1 MSTTTAPETRYPVLV
16 PILSERYAASYRLLG
31 LIALWGVAF
40 MYLSYVPLFYSDI
53 WGHVNYG
60 QWMLE
65 HRALPAEDPFT
76 PLAEGV
82 PVVCT
87 AWGGQV
93 LFALAERVFGA
104 AGVSNLFAV
113 TVFATILLL
122 VRAYYHRS
130 SSLVAAHAGLAL
142 AFLLIL
148 GRHAIVRPEIFG
160 GFCLAVMLW
169 LIARSPGW
177 SSLPGREVEVR
188 CWRDE
193 PWSLWLGVPVLFA
206 CWANLHGSW
215 IVGLAVLG
223 CLFAG
228 RVIEVVMHDRLSA
241 IQNDRETWRWFLLGE
256 LAAAAVLLNPYGVEL
271 YVNVLT
277 FGKNAN
283 LKDILEWYSLKMVDL
298 EGLCMIGGLLA
309 LLVAWRFSK
318 VAIKP
323 SEALLLALFAWS
335 VCSSIRMIN
344 WLAPIF
350 GFALAPHL
358 ADVWR
363 QASTRIRELD
373 EWDALLSTRSFR
385 TTAMCGLLVWI
396 AFAFCPFS
404 DFLLA
409 SKPRANAHLYAE
421 GTPLGVTR
429 FFRENPPKQG
439 MVLAPQWWGDWMVWD
454 GPKNLRVVMNTN
466 AVHVA
471 PRRVWKDYMALADGR
486 PEFERTLDRYGID
499 TVVIHKELQPTLW
512 TGLRKQ
518 GGWRVIYQDADAVVF
533 GRKSVWPV
541 KSEPAKSDATMPAT
555 DIPHAEPRE
564 TPAE

>member
-1 MSTTTAPETRYPVLV
+1 
-16 PILSERYAASYRLLG
+16 LG
-31 LIALWGVAF
+31 
-40 MYLSYVPLFYSDI
+40 
-53 WGHVNYG
+53 
-60 QWMLE
+60 
-65 HRALPAEDPFT
+65 
-76 PLAEGV
+76 
-82 PVVCT
+82 
-87 AWGGQV
+87 
-93 LFALAERVFGA
+93 
-104 AGVSNLFAV
+104 
-113 TVFATILLL
+113 
-122 VRAYYHRS
+122 
-130 SSLVAAHAGLAL
+130 L

-160 GFCLAVMLW
+160 GLCLAILLW
-169 LIARSPGW
+169 LVARSPGW
-177 SSLPGREVEVR
+177 SCLPGRDVESQTG
-188 CWRDE
+188 RDV
-193 PWSLWLGVPVLFA
+193 PWSLWLGVPVLFV

-228 RVIEVVMHDRLSA
+228 RVIEVAARDGFAEVW
-241 IQNDRETWRWFLLGE
+241 NDRQTWRWFLLGE
-256 LAAAAVLLNPYGVEL
+256 LGAAAVLVNPYGIEL

-283 LKDILEWYSLKMVDL
+283 LKDILEWYALKMVDL

-309 LLVAWRFSK
+309 LLVSWRLSRTPIRP
-318 VAIKP
+318 A
-323 SEALLLALFAWS
+323 EALLLALFAWS

-358 ADVWR
+358 ADLWR
-363 QASTRIRELD
+363 QASTRMRELD

-385 TTAMCGLLVWI
+385 TTALCGFAVWV

-409 SKPRANAHLYAE
+409 SKPRADRHLYAE
-421 GTPLGVTR
+421 GTPLGVTK
-429 FFRENPPKQG
+429 FFRENPPAKG

-454 GPKNLRVVMNTN
+454 GPKELRVVMNTN

-499 TVVIHKELQPTLW
+499 TVVLHKERQSTLW
-512 TGLRKQ
+512 AGMRKQ
-518 GGWRVIYQDADAVVF
+518 GGWRVVYQDADAVVF
-533 GRKSVWPV
+533 GRKSVWPAKGTAPSV
-541 KSEPAKSDATMPAT
+541 PVAPVEDPVASESRES
-555 DIPHAEPRE
+555 HAE
-564 TPAE
+564 